1 MTTGPTQRLVRF
13 LGALILASLA
23 GFALAQSSSATKQ
36 VGQSATL
43 NWSAPT
49 AYTSGAAITSGTAI
63 TYNVYSSTQ
72 AAGTTCPSGALS
84 TPTQAVSGVATLSWA
99 TPAYTTAGVDCYA
112 VTAVIAGVES
122 TPSNTV
128 QVNVIEP
135 TPNPPGT
142 LTVQ

>member
-1 MTTGPTQRLVRF
+1 MTTGPYQRFVRF
-13 LGALILASLA
+13 LGAFLLASFA
-23 GFALAQSSSATKQ
+23 GLALAQSSSATKQ

-43 NWSAPT
+43 NWTAPT

-72 AAGTTCPSGALS
+72 AAGTTCPAGALP
-84 TPTQAVSGVATLSWA
+84 TPTQAASGVAALSW
-99 TPAYTTAGVDCYA
+99 TIPAYTAAGVACYA

-122 TPSNTV
+122 APSNTV
-128 QVNVIEP
+128 QVNVTEP
-135 TPNPPGT
+135 TPNPPAS